1 MNLLDVNVLLALQ
14 WESHPH
20 HAIAKTWYQ
29 ANSHKG
35 WASCA
40 LTQAGFVRISSQSSF
55 ESGGATL
62 ADVARGLNDFTTRS
76 RHKFLSMDFDFEE
89 VRRACTGRL
98 FGHRQVADAF
108 LLTLAIRHKIRFVSL
123 DGGVAHL
130 LATDLERK
138 RHLVILS
145 SQ

>member
-1 MNLLDVNVLLALQ
+1 M
-14 WESHPH
+14 
-20 HAIAKTWYQ
+20 
-29 ANSHKG
+29 
-35 WASCA
+35 
-40 LTQAGFVRISSQSSF
+40 
-55 ESGGATL
+55 

-76 RHKFLSMDFDFEE
+76 RHQFLSMDFDFEE
-89 VRRACTGRL
+89 VRRVCTGRL

-138 RHLVILS
+138 RHLVILNI
-145 SQ
+145 Q